1 MTMPLNTSTPWLELI
16 RTHAFGDVLMASA
29 VLAGLKQ
36 QGYNTRFVVSEPFK
50 ALAEQHPLIDELIV
64 LPWQKSNNF
73 WRKRSLQRCLR
84 QATQGFPK
92 AERSVAL
99 TYPRNATLLR
109 ESLGGLGSLGAE
121 LLHLLAP
128 KTHTVEVFCK
138 QAGVPVSSLLT
149 LPPLPPQVQEWAAPY
164 NGAIV
169 IQTRA
174 SQLKKQWPLPYW
186 QALAKGLKKA
196 TGLRLLRIGAL
207 PNEPAIEGVEDI
219 ATPTML
225 HAVALQKNAALFIG
239 LDSVFN
245 HVSRALQ
252 QPALFLFGPTHPYRF
267 GYGQNINLWAG
278 RLVQPTFG
286 DEVPEARQISA
297 RALTLLPKKT
307 MVLPPLTSSLKG
319 YSPLM
324 LQTPVHMVQAYAMA
338 LLGA

>member
-1 MTMPLNTSTPWLELI
+1 MSHCLNAPWLELI

-50 ALAEQHPLIDELIV
+50 ALAEQHPLVDELVI

-73 WRKRSLQRCLR
+73 WRKRSLQRQLQ
-84 QATQGFPK
+84 QATQSLPK
-92 AERSVAL
+92 AERSLYL

-109 ESLGGLGSLGAE
+109 ESLGALGSLGAD

-128 KTHTVEVFCK
+128 QTHTIEVFCK
-138 QAGVPVSSLLT
+138 QAGVAVTSQLT
-149 LPPLPPQVQEWAAPY
+149 LPPLPEEVLAWAAPFA
-164 NGAIV
+164 GAIV

-186 QALAKGLKKA
+186 QALAKGLKQA
-196 TGLRLLRIGAL
+196 TGLRCLRIGAL
-207 PNEPAIEGVEDI
+207 PNEPTIACVEDI
-219 ATPTML
+219 ATPSML
-225 HAVALQKNAALFIG
+225 HAVALQQNASLFIG

-252 QPALFLFGPTHPYRF
+252 QPALFLFGPTHPQRF

-278 RLVQPTFG
+278 RLVQPRFG
-286 DEVPEARQISA
+286 ADVPEERQLKTKLLEGLPSK
-297 RALTLLPKKT
+297 AL
-307 MVLPPLTSSLKG
+307 VLPPLTSSLKG

-324 LQTPVHMVQAYAMA
+324 LQTPVQLVQAYAMA
-338 LLGA
+338 LLQP